1 MYWSVIVVLQDHDQS
16 YKYWP
21 ELSQVLHF
29 ADILIETNAEKTM
42 GGYVMIEISITNSK
56 VRWPTTVTSC
66 KQLYVLYIL
75 TVW

>member
-1 MYWSVIVVLQDHDQS
+1 MLQDHDQS

-42 GGYVMIEISITNSK
+42 GGYIMREISITNSK
-56 VRWPTTVTSC
+56 VRSPTTNMSH
-66 KQLYVLYIL
+66 KQLHVLYIL
-75 TVW
+75 SVQ

>member
-1 MYWSVIVVLQDHDQS
+1 MLQDHDQS

-42 GGYVMIEISITNSK
+42 GGYVMREISITNSK
-56 VRWPTTVTSC
+56 VCWYNH
-66 KQLYVLYIL
+66 YV
-75 TVW
+75 W